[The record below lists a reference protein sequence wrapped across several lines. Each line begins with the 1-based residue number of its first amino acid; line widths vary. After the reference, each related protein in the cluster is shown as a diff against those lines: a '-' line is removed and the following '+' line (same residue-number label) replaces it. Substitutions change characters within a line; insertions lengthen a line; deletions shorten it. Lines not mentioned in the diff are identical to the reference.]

1 MGPPVHRKTDTVSCF
16 KMEDKKG
23 KSRKRQPKTIIIG
36 GGIAG
41 LAAGKYL
48 QLEGVN
54 DFTILEASD
63 RIGGRIWS
71 VPVGKCNKKS
81 KFTYINLDMVLSLCH

>member
-1 MGPPVHRKTDTVSCF
+1 MSRERVSCSI
-16 KMEDKKG
+16 MEDGSQDKA
-23 KSRKRQPKTIIIG
+23 RKRQPKIVIIG

-48 QLEGVN
+48 ELEGFKDYVV
-54 DFTILEASD
+54 LEASD

-71 VPVGKCNKKS
+71 VPVGKLW
-81 KFTYINLDMVLSLCH
+81 IIW

>member
-1 MGPPVHRKTDTVSCF
+1 
-16 KMEDKKG
+16 MEG
-23 KSRKRQPKTIIIG
+23 VGQEKSRKRQPKVIIIG

-48 QLEGVN
+48 QLEGFN
-54 DFTILEASD
+54 DFVILEASD

-71 VPVGKCNKKS
+71 VPVGKKCS
-81 KFTYINLDMVLSLCH
+81 PTLILSTAI

>member
-1 MGPPVHRKTDTVSCF
+1 MSSKLLSCSI
-16 KMEDKKG
+16 MEDGIQEKL
-23 KSRKRQPKTIIIG
+23 RKRQPKIVIVG

-48 QLEGVN
+48 ELEG
-54 DFTILEASD
+54 FTDYVVLEASD

-71 VPVGKCNKKS
+71 VPVGKFCNVNVEVGHGVQMS
-81 KFTYINLDMVLSLCH
+81 VRPT